1 MKALRTP
8 DECFADIP
16 DYPFEPNYL
25 EVDDGDGGSL
35 RVHYVDEGPRDAD
48 PIVLMHGEPT
58 WSFLYRKMIPPL
70 AAAGHRVIAIDLV
83 GFGKSDKPA
92 ERSDYLFVRHVDW
105 IEQVFTQLGLA
116 NATFFGQDWGSI
128 VGLTAVMKHSSSF
141 DRIVIANGGLPD
153 PRKAELLGRA
163 MQTSSNPKAFL
174 VWQQMVA
181 AADELDAGM
190 CIRGTDA
197 TGQPAIPGIHHIPL
211 TPEESAAYN
220 APFPDKS
227 FQGGMLAFP
236 ALANPGREGD
246 DVMAAWM
253 QAWDVLDN
261 WDKPFLCL
269 YGKQDPVLGWYDIV
283 FREAVPGAQGQ
294 PHQTFPDAGHFIQ
307 EEKPEELAAAIISLI
322 SGG

>member
-1 MKALRTP
+1 MRSLRTP

-16 DYPFEPNYL
+16 DYPFEPNFV
-25 EVDDGDGGSL
+25 EIDDGEGGTL
-35 RVHYVDEGPRDAD
+35 RVHYVDEGPRDAN

-105 IEQVFTQLGLA
+105 IDQVFTKLNLG

-128 VGLTAVMKHSSSF
+128 IGLTVVMKHADSF

-153 PRKAELLGRA
+153 PRKAELIVDA
-163 MQTSSNPKAFL
+163 MKTCDNPDAFL
-174 VWQQMVA
+174 MWQKMVE
-181 AADELDAGM
+181 AADELDAAM
-190 CIRGTDA
+190 CVRGAGDD
-197 TGQPAIPGIHHIPL
+197 GSAIPGIHYLPL
-211 TPEESAAYN
+211 SAAESAAYN
-220 APFPDKS
+220 APFPDRS

-236 ALANPGREGD
+236 ALAKPGRDGD

-253 QAWDVLDN
+253 QAWDVLGQ
-261 WDKPFLCL
+261 WQKPFLCL
-269 YGKQDPVLGWYDIV
+269 YGKKDPVLGWYDIV
-283 FREAVPGAQGQ
+283 FKQAVPGAAGQ
-294 PHQTFPDAGHFIQ
+294 PHQVFPDTGHFIQ
-307 EEKPEELAAAIISLI
+307 EEKPEELVAAINALI
-322 SGG
+322 AAG